1 MKKVYVTRMIDEE
14 AIDLLKK
21 KYEVD
26 INLKGRDLTKDEL
39 LNIVM
44 NYDAVLTMLSNK
56 IDKEVI
62 DKSKNV
68 KIFADYSVGYNNFDV
83 DYAKEKGI
91 YLTNTPDV
99 LTNATADLALSLLLA
114 VSRRIVESDAYVSDG
129 KFKEWK
135 PKLLLGKELYG
146 KTLGIVGF
154 GRIGQAVAKRANGFG
169 LNIIYYNRTRKEDKE
184 LNSKYVDFD
193 TLLKES
199 DFISIHTP
207 LNKETYHL
215 FSKREFELMKDDAVL
230 INTSRGAVI
239 DEEGLIRVLKTGKLF
254 GAGLDVYENEPI
266 VPNELIN
273 LENVITLPHIGS
285 ATNEARKA
293 MAIIAANNIIQA
305 LEGEMPENSVY

>member
-21 KYEVD
+21 KYKVD
-26 INLKGRDLTKDEL
+26 INSKDRDLTKNEL
-39 LNIVM
+39 LNIAAH
-44 NYDAVLTMLSNK
+44 YDAVLTMLSNK

-62 DKSKNV
+62 DNAENV

-83 DYAKEKGI
+83 DHAKEKGI

-99 LTNATADLALSLLLA
+99 LTNATADLAFSLLLA
-114 VSRRIVESDAYVSDG
+114 VARRIVESDAYVSAG
-129 KFKEWK
+129 RFKEWK

-146 KTLGIVGF
+146 KTIGIVGF
-154 GRIGQAVAKRANGFG
+154 GRIGKAVAQRANGFG

-207 LNKETYHL
+207 LNEETHHL
-215 FSKREFELMKDDAVL
+215 FGKREFELMKDDAVL
-230 INTSRGAVI
+230 INTSRGPVI
-239 DEEGLIRVLKTGKLF
+239 DEEELIKVLKTGKLF
-254 GAGLDVYENEPI
+254 GVGLDVYENEPI
-266 VPNELIN
+266 VPKELIN

-293 MAIIAANNIIQA
+293 MAIIAVNNIIQA
-305 LEGEMPENSVY
+305 LEGDIPENLIY